1 MSGPILITGARAP
14 VAVDLARAFAAAGHE
29 VHLADSVTP
38 WAARWSRAGRRR
50 VHRLPPARQDFP
62 GYAAALAAWVDRYD
76 PALIVPT
83 CEEVFYV
90 AAAAARGG
98 FAGRV
103 FAPPLETLRTL
114 HSKLLFPAFAR
125 SIGLAAPDTWPI
137 HSRDDLDALGR
148 ARGDLVLKPEYSR
161 FGTETL
167 VRPDAAALRRFAPA
181 TGRAW
186 VAQPFVAGEEICLWS
201 AAREGRIVAS
211 AVYRPAWRHRRAA
224 AFAFERVDLPAAEA
238 VAARVAE
245 ATGITGHLS
254 FDLIVT
260 PEGEAVP
267 IECNPRAV
275 SGLHLFDGGADLAR
289 AMTGEGPAVR
299 PTADLRYLAPAMV
312 LLGPMAG
319 NWRALAADWRRGAD
333 SLGRPGDRGP
343 ALGALLDAA
352 RFALAGLASWNS
364 PTDQTTV
371 DIEWNGEALP

>member
-38 WAARWSRAGRRR
+38 WAARWSRSARGRI
-50 VHRLPPARQDFP
+50 HRLPPARQDFP
-62 GYAAALAAWVDRYD
+62 AYAAALAAWVARHD

-98 FAGRV
+98 FADRV

-125 SIGLAAPDTWPI
+125 SIGVAAPDTWPI
-137 HSRDDLDALGR
+137 RSLGDLDALGR
-148 ARGDLVLKPEYSR
+148 APGELVLKPEYSR

-167 VRPDAAALRRFAPA
+167 VRPGGGALRRFAPSPDR
-181 TGRAW
+181 TW
-186 VAQPFVAGEEICLWS
+186 VAQNFVEGEEICLWS
-201 AAREGRIVAS
+201 AARAGKIVAS
-211 AVYRPAWRHRRAA
+211 AAYRPAWRHRAAA

-245 ATGITGHLS
+245 ATGMTGHLS

-260 PEGEAVP
+260 PEGEAVA

-275 SGLHLFDGGADLAR
+275 SGLHLFDCGPELAR
-289 AMTGEGPAVR
+289 AMTGEGPPVR
-299 PTADLRYLAPAMV
+299 PAADLRYLAPAMV

-319 NWRALAADWRRGAD
+319 GWRALARDWRRGAD

-343 ALGALLDAA
+343 AFGALLDAA
-352 RFALAGLASWNS
+352 RFALAGLANRHG
-364 PTDQTTV
+364 PTGQTTV